1 MCNRE
6 VLEVIIEEVGTE
18 QAAEFCRL
26 ASLMYD
32 IRYNACKQLDPLG
45 ELDFERDWWRDAAE
59 ALNKQL
65 KPKL

>member
-6 VLEVIIEEVGTE
+6 VLEVIIEEVGAE

-45 ELDFERDWWRDAAE
+45 ELDFERDWWGNAAE
-59 ALNKQL
+59 ELNKQL
-65 KPKL
+65 KPR

>member
-18 QAAEFCRL
+18 RAAEFCRL

-32 IRYNACKQLDPLG
+32 IRYNACKQLDPLS
-45 ELDFERDWWRDAAE
+45 ELDFERDWWKDAAE

-65 KPKL
+65 KTK

>member
-6 VLEVIIEEVGTE
+6 VLEVIIEEVGAE

-32 IRYNACKQLDPLG
+32 IRYTACKQLDPLS
-45 ELDFERDWWRDAAE
+45 ELDFERDWWADAAE

-65 KPKL
+65 KTK

>member
-6 VLEVIIEEVGTE
+6 VLEVIIEEVGTKK
-18 QAAEFCRL
+18 AAEFCRL

-32 IRYNACKQLDPLG
+32 IRYNACKQLDPLS
-45 ELDFERDWWRDAAE
+45 ELDFERDWWKDAAE

-65 KPKL
+65 KSK

>member
-6 VLEVIIEEVGTE
+6 VLEVIIEEVVTE
-18 QAAEFCRL
+18 KAAEFCRL

-32 IRYNACKQLDPLG
+32 IRYNACKQLEPLS
-45 ELDFERDWWRDAAE
+45 ELDFERDWWKDAAE

-65 KPKL
+65 KSK

>member
-6 VLEVIIEEVGTE
+6 VLEVIIEEVGAE
-18 QAAEFCRL
+18 KAAEFCRL

-32 IRYNACKQLDPLG
+32 IRYNACKQLDPLS
-45 ELDFERDWWRDAAE
+45 ELDFERDWWKDAAE

-65 KPKL
+65 KPK

>member
-18 QAAEFCRL
+18 KAAEFCRL

-32 IRYNACKQLDPLG
+32 IRYNACKQLEPLS
-45 ELDFERDWWRDAAE
+45 ELDFERDWWKDAAE

-65 KPKL
+65 KPK

>member
-18 QAAEFCRL
+18 KAAEFCRL

-32 IRYNACKQLDPLG
+32 IRYNACKQLDPLS

-65 KPKL
+65 KSK

>member
-18 QAAEFCRL
+18 KAAEFCRL

-32 IRYNACKQLDPLG
+32 IRYNACKQLDPMS

-59 ALNKQL
+59 LLNKQL
-65 KPKL
+65 KNK

>member
-1 MCNRE
+1 

-18 QAAEFCRL
+18 KAAEFCRL

-32 IRYNACKQLDPLG
+32 IRYNACKDLDPLS
-45 ELDFERDWWRDAAE
+45 ELDFERDWWADAAE

-65 KPKL
+65 KTK

>member
-18 QAAEFCRL
+18 KAAEFCHL

-32 IRYNACKQLDPLG
+32 IRYNACKQLDPFS
-45 ELDFERDWWRDAAE
+45 ELDFERDWWKDAAE
-59 ALNKQL
+59 VLNKQS
-65 KPKL
+65 KTK

>member
-18 QAAEFCRL
+18 KAAEFCRL

-32 IRYNACKQLDPLG
+32 IRYNACKDLDPLS
-45 ELDFERDWWRDAAE
+45 ELDFERDWWKDAAE

-65 KPKL
+65 KTK

>member
-32 IRYNACKQLDPLG
+32 IRYNACKQLDPLS
-45 ELDFERDWWRDAAE
+45 ELDFERDWWKDAAE
-59 ALNKQL
+59 ALNKQS
-65 KPKL
+65 KTK

>member
-18 QAAEFCRL
+18 KAAEFCRL

-32 IRYNACKQLDPLG
+32 IRYNACKDLDPLS
-45 ELDFERDWWRDAAE
+45 ELDFERDWWADAAKM
-59 ALNKQL
+59 LNKQL
-65 KPKL
+65 KLKL

>member
-18 QAAEFCRL
+18 KAAEFCRL

-32 IRYNACKQLDPLG
+32 IRYNACKQLEPLS

-65 KPKL
+65 KPK

>member
-6 VLEVIIEEVGTE
+6 ILEVIIEEVGSKN
-18 QAAEFCRL
+18 AAEFCRL

-45 ELDFERDWWRDAAE
+45 ELDFERDWWKKE
-59 ALNKQL
+59 GNELTQNL
-65 KPKL
+65 KK